1 MKVLK
6 IAGNLGYPVERV
18 FGLFM
23 ESMLGPTFEKG
34 LANLKRVSEAQV
46 EAPVSQAADSTKSS
60 M

>member
-1 MKVLK
+1 MTWM
-6 IAGNLGYPVERV
+6 IEGHLGYPVERV

-34 LANLKRVSEAQV
+34 LANLKKVSEQQTA
-46 EAPVSQAADSTKSS
+46 APESSKSS